1 MADIILEATVWGK
14 DSLDRIFARTGFD
27 RQINDN
33 QQQKKNEKKWEKI
46 EKPKKITKWGRLVSK
61 F

>member
-33 QQQKKNEKKWEKI
+33 QQQQKKKKNEKKLRN
-46 EKPKKITKWGRLVSK
+46 PKK
-61 F
+61 